1 MNKTQIYILAI
12 ALAACL
18 VFLAGC
24 TVSNTNPPA
33 AQAGVQATPR
43 PTLDGDHY
51 PSISVTSVPV
61 QYAEVNGV
69 RLGYREFGSGEPLLM
84 INGFGSNMNI
94 AWNGTFLGIISSKY
108 HVYTFDNRG
117 MGYSSDTNVTP
128 TMSQY
133 SDDAAGLM
141 QALGYSSMNVYGASM
156 GSSIAQQLVIDH
168 PERVRKLVLESVTYS
183 IRIPETKELRTLI
196 ESVAINASEPQ
207 GIRHEAD
214 ANLAWNGTWKELSG
228 INKSVMLAVGTNDVL
243 TPQSV
248 AVQIAGQI
256 NGSWLLRYKD
266 LPHIGSRYA
275 PVEYGKNT
283 LEFLGTNQSPPY
295 AT

>member
-1 MNKTQIYILAI
+1 MNKTQIFVLII
-12 ALAACL
+12 AVTACL
-18 VFLAGC
+18 VFMAGC
-24 TVSNTNPPA
+24 TSTTTNPPA
-33 AQAGVQATPR
+33 PQSGVQATPR
-43 PTLDGDHY
+43 PVLDGDRY
-51 PSISVTSVPV
+51 PSITVTSVPV

-94 AWNGTFLGIISSKY
+94 AWNGTFLGILASKY

-117 MGYSSDTNVTP
+117 MGYSSDSNLTP
-128 TMSQY
+128 TMSTY

-168 PERVRKLVLESVTYS
+168 PERVRKLILESVTYS
-183 IRIPETKELRTLI
+183 IRIPETKELRALI

-207 GIRHEAD
+207 GIRHEAH
-214 ANLAWNGTWKELSG
+214 ANLVWNGSWAELPG
-228 INKSVMLAVGTNDVL
+228 ISKSVMLAVGTDDVL
-243 TPQSV
+243 TPQAV

-283 LEFLGTNQSPPY
+283 LEFLGTNQTPPY